1 MIQNAIVTGL
11 KPEEIR
17 DMIPMDTFLVFE
29 GWQKAHSP
37 QKPGSNAPSIE
48 EAKQLAKR
56 YG

>member
-1 MIQNAIVTGL
+1 MTGL

-17 DMIPMDTFLVFE
+17 NMIPRDTFVVFE

-37 QKPGSNAPSIE
+37 SKAGSNAPTLE
-48 EAKQLAKR
+48 EAKELALR

>member
-48 EAKQLAKR
+48 EAEQLAKR